1 MFNKIDE
8 NGDEAVSVLE
18 CAKMLETLADEKGL
32 KKDEIM
38 KKVNFFFE
46 TADFNNDGEI
56 TMMEFF
62 IRLPELEKLLANEE

>member
-1 MFNKIDE
+1 MLNKMDT
-8 NGDEAVSVLE
+8 NGDKAVTVLE
-18 CAKMLETLADEKGL
+18 CAKLLESLADERGL
-32 KKDEIM
+32 KKDDIM